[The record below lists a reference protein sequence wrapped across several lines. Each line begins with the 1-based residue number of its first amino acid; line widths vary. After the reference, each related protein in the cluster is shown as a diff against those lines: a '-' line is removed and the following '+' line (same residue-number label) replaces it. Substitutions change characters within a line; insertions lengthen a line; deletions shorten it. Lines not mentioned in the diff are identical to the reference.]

1 MRFLLDTHTF
11 LWFILDSPNLSASAK
26 TTIEN
31 AKNNRLL
38 SVASIWEMA
47 IKSSIGK
54 LTFKQPFESF
64 IPYQLRINDIE
75 LLEIKLAHT
84 IAIVNLPFYH
94 RDPFDRLIIG
104 QSIVENIPVI
114 TADLAF
120 EAYPI
125 QILW

>member
-1 MRFLLDTHTF
+1 MQFLLDTHTF
-11 LWFILDSPNLSASAK
+11 LWFILDSPNLSTSAK
-26 TTIEN
+26 TIIET
-31 AKNNRLL
+31 ASNNRLL

-54 LTFKQPFESF
+54 LTFNQPFERF
-64 IPYQLRINDIE
+64 IPYQLRINDIK
-75 LLEIKLAHT
+75 LLEIQLAHT
-84 IAIVNLPFYH
+84 VAIVNLPFYH

-114 TADLAF
+114 TADSAF
-120 EAYPI
+120 EEYPI

>member
-75 LLEIKLAHT
+75 LLEIKLAHYYS
-84 IAIVNLPFYH
+84 N
-94 RDPFDRLIIG
+94 
-104 QSIVENIPVI
+104 SE
-114 TADLAF
+114 LAF
-120 EAYPI
+120 LSPRPV
-125 QILW
+125 